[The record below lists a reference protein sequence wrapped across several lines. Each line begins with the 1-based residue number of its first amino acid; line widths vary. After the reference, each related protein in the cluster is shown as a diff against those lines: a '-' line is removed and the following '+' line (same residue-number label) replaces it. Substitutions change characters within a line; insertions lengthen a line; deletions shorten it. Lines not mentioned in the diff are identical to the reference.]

1 MTIMMLAIG
10 IWCSVMMVGY
20 RDSAQFNNS
29 IMMKRIIK
37 SKCFLDQSSVS
48 GRQFQHLPGNWPRCK
63 SPCRKFPCRP
73 LSQIPLSSPCL
84 KFPCHKLSQMLISAS
99 IPLHPDPD
107 LTRLVFSVPDGKLL
121 LDYIRNVSFT
131 SLSTDLFFNLG
142 SSIIAPLTPNFW

>member
-63 SPCRKFPCRP
+63 SPCRKFPCLKFPCRP
-73 LSQIPLSSPCL
+73 LSQIPLSPPVSNSPVTNCL
-84 KFPCHKLSQMLISAS
+84 KCWSLLPFPFIPILIWPGWYFQFPTASFCSTTSATCLSQVCPQISFS
-99 IPLHPDPD
+99 ILD
-107 LTRLVFSVPDGKLL
+107 L
-121 LDYIRNVSFT
+121 
-131 SLSTDLFFNLG
+131 LS
-142 SSIIAPLTPNFW
+142 SPP